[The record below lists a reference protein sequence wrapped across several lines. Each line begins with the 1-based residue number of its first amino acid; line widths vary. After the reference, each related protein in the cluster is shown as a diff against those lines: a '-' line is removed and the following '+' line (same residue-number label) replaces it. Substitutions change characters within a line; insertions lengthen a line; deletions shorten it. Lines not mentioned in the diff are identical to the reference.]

1 IAGKD
6 AYLNTESI
14 KNNNKGII
22 SSENL
27 NLKAS
32 VSVNNSTNGVIQSGK
47 EAVIH
52 TATLDNSSNGS
63 IDADSIDLT
72 ADSVN
77 NAAGAIRTNRQLKA
91 QIG

>member
-1 IAGKD
+1 KD

-27 NLKAS
+27 HLKAS
-32 VSVNNSTNGVIQSGK
+32 VSLNNSTNGVIQSGK
-47 EAVIH
+47 EAVIQ
-52 TATLDNSSNGS
+52 ASTLDNSNNGS

-77 NAAGAIRTNRQLKA
+77 NAAGAIRT
-91 QIG
+91 